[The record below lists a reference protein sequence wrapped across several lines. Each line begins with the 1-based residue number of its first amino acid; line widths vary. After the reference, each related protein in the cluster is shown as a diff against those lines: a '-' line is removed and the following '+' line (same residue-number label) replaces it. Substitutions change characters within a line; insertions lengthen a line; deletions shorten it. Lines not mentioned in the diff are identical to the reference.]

1 MRIALKKN
9 VSNRDELISTHI
21 FLEMGGGNLL
31 AFFDFPEKIR
41 HLRCRG
47 LGRMHHVALKAA
59 PAQYRVLLDPL
70 DDKKIVYSIHGDRLA
85 SAVYLRGP
93 DNILVEV
100 NTVF

>member
-1 MRIALKKN
+1 M
-9 VSNRDELISTHI
+9 SNRDEPTSTHI

-70 DDKKIVYSIHGDRLA
+70 DDKNIDYSIHVNRLE

-93 DNILVEV
+93 DNTLVEV
-100 NTVF
+100 KTAF

>member
-1 MRIALKKN
+1 M
-9 VSNRDELISTHI
+9 SNRDEPTSTHI

-31 AFFDFPEKIR
+31 AFFDFPEKMR

-70 DDKKIVYSIHGDRLA
+70 DDKNIDYSIHGNRLE

-100 NTVF
+100 KTAF